1 MQVNRGMFLMQPTRA
16 ASISIPPVKLFGNQ
30 SFKWFSG
37 RKCPFRRLPWL
48 YQLSLPPTSGIIVFA
63 FSPRDELLRIS
74 RSVHRRKNSFCSTHC
89 FLECCFEIKRV
100 WMFFFG
106 CAPGFR
112 HHDVIVWN
120 CRNSRLVMS
129 WRSITTISRWVP
141 VVAGSRVTWN
151 SIFYI
156 FEFSFRVFCWQ
167 RYSICIRMR
176 ISLDLECLCG
186 IWAITIMAT
195 HFF

>member
-1 MQVNRGMFLMQPTRA
+1 MSLSPSTVTLSAFASTHIWDYRVCVQPTRR
-16 ASISIPPVKLFGNQ
+16 ASSHFAKRSPTKKLLLFNSLFSWMLLWNQ
-30 SFKWFSG
+30 
-37 RKCPFRRLPWL
+37 
-48 YQLSLPPTSGIIVFA
+48 TSVN
-63 FSPRDELLRIS
+63 
-74 RSVHRRKNSFCSTHC
+74 V
-89 FLECCFEIKRV
+89 
-100 WMFFFG
+100 FFG

-156 FEFSFRVFCWQ
+156 SEFSFRVFLLATIFNLYQ
-167 RYSICIRMR
+167 NANLAGFGMFVR
-176 ISLDLECLCG
+176 DLSNHYYG
-186 IWAITIMAT
+186 YT
-195 HFF
+195 FFLTLWSRRG

>member
-1 MQVNRGMFLMQPTRA
+1 MSLSPSTVTLSAFASTHIWDYRVCVQPTRRA
-16 ASISIPPVKLFGNQ
+16 PSHFAKRSPTKKLLLFNSLFSWMLLWNQ
-30 SFKWFSG
+30 
-37 RKCPFRRLPWL
+37 
-48 YQLSLPPTSGIIVFA
+48 TSVN
-63 FSPRDELLRIS
+63 
-74 RSVHRRKNSFCSTHC
+74 V
-89 FLECCFEIKRV
+89 
-100 WMFFFG
+100 FFG

-167 RYSICIRMR
+167 RYSICIRLR

>member
-1 MQVNRGMFLMQPTRA
+1 MSLSPSTVTLSAFASTHIWDYRVCVQPTRR
-16 ASISIPPVKLFGNQ
+16 ASSHFAKRSPTKKLLLFNSLFSWMLLWNQ
-30 SFKWFSG
+30 
-37 RKCPFRRLPWL
+37 
-48 YQLSLPPTSGIIVFA
+48 TSVN
-63 FSPRDELLRIS
+63 
-74 RSVHRRKNSFCSTHC
+74 V
-89 FLECCFEIKRV
+89 
-100 WMFFFG
+100 FFG

-156 FEFSFRVFCWQ
+156 FEFSFRVFRWQ
-167 RYSICIRMR
+167 RYSICIRMP

>member
-1 MQVNRGMFLMQPTRA
+1 MSLSPSTVTLSAFASTHIWDYRVCVQPTRR
-16 ASISIPPVKLFGNQ
+16 ASSHFAKRSPTKKLLLFNSLFSWMLLWNQ
-30 SFKWFSG
+30 
-37 RKCPFRRLPWL
+37 
-48 YQLSLPPTSGIIVFA
+48 TSVN
-63 FSPRDELLRIS
+63 
-74 RSVHRRKNSFCSTHC
+74 V
-89 FLECCFEIKRV
+89 
-100 WMFFFG
+100 FFG

-156 FEFSFRVFCWQ
+156 FEFSFRVFVGNDIQFLSECESRWIWNVCAGFE
-167 RYSICIRMR
+167 RSLLWLHIFSNALVAKR
-176 ISLDLECLCG
+176 INLHPC
-186 IWAITIMAT
+186 
-195 HFF
+195 

>member
-1 MQVNRGMFLMQPTRA
+1 MVVNVPFAVYRDF
-16 ASISIPPVKLFGNQ
+16 IS
-30 SFKWFSG
+30 
-37 RKCPFRRLPWL
+37 FRFHPRLG
-48 YQLSLPPTSGIIVFA
+48 LSCLRSAHATSSFA
-63 FSPRDELLRIS
+63 FREAFTDEKTPFVQLT
-74 RSVHRRKNSFCSTHC
+74 V

-156 FEFSFRVFCWQ
+156 FEFSFRVFVGNDIQFLSECESRWIWNVCAGFEQ
-167 RYSICIRMR
+167 SLLWLHIFSNALVAKR
-176 ISLDLECLCG
+176 INLHPC
-186 IWAITIMAT
+186 
-195 HFF
+195 